1 VRDAEIG
8 RKHAD
13 KLVRVWSLQDEP
25 FHVMI
30 HIEVQSDKDLN
41 FPKRM
46 YIYNYRIFDKSYR
59 PVTSPAILADE
70 VNSWRPN
77 GYTSE
82 QFTQNL
88 IAYEEEQKMPYV
100 TSAERIGIEKGKLE
114 GRSEGLDIGQ
124 LNEAREMVLEALDT
138 KFSSN
143 VPADIHKL
151 IKDLNNRIILRKL
164 LRSTIQSKDIED
176 FRKTL
181 EEITAEDPA

>member
-1 VRDAEIG
+1 
-8 RKHAD
+8 
-13 KLVRVWSLQDEP
+13 
-25 FHVMI
+25 
-30 HIEVQSDKDLN
+30 
-41 FPKRM
+41 M

-70 VNSWRPN
+70 ISSWRPN
-77 GYTSE
+77 AHTSE

-100 TSAERIGIEKGKLE
+100 TSAERIGMDK
-114 GRSEGLDIGQ
+114 GQ
-124 LNEAREMVLEALDT
+124 LNEARDLVLEALDT

-143 VPADIHKL
+143 FPADIRKL
-151 IKDLNNRIILRKL
+151 IKDLNNRIMLRKL
-164 LRSTIQSKDIED
+164 HKSTIQSKDISD